1 MTLTDCCLAF
11 YVPEN
16 LSPLCKGLATSMIK
30 RIAHETHPLLALRSL
45 QPALHDWPF
54 AVCSLLS
61 ASPLQRPNLNPP
73 SAPCFTR
80 QARDSPPGRM
90 GDGRT
95 MLARFKVR
103 CVVKRGPSVTGQRA
117 RSISLRSSAR
127 RGHSRRPHGHDGR
140 GFSARSGDVVK
151 AGAGTARVR
160 VLSLTRSIFR
170 RSETDQPFRRKDDGR
185 MVRYRV
191 VCERVQTGDRRQG
204 AGQPLNAGEIH
215 VGNL

>member
-1 MTLTDCCLAF
+1 
-11 YVPEN
+11 
-16 LSPLCKGLATSMIK
+16 MIK
-30 RIAHETHPLLALRSL
+30 RVAHETHTLLALRSL

-61 ASPLQRPNLNPP
+61 AGPLQRPNLNPP
-73 SAPCFTR
+73 SVCLAL
-80 QARDSPPGRM
+80 PGRREPRCL
-90 GDGRT
+90 GEWVTDPA
-95 MLARFKVR
+95 ARFKLRYIVR
-103 CVVKRGPSVTGQRA
+103 RGQSVTRQRV

-151 AGAGTARVR
+151 AGAGTVRVR

-170 RSETDQPFRRKDDGR
+170 RSETDQPLRRKDDGR
-185 MVRYRV
+185 MVRYRI